1 MQGEVLPNSTRTR
14 RPFNHF
20 ARRVAVAGA
29 LLLSAMTAIS
39 SARAADEMIKV
50 TDLAGRTVS
59 VKKGV
64 EHAILGEG
72 RLFYATVL
80 LNKDKPFAQLAAIGD
95 DLEKFDP
102 DSWNQYLAKV
112 PETRSIPKVGALAS
126 SDFSVE
132 KAVAL
137 NADLVVLS
145 LGFIDKAKETGIL
158 ENLEKAGIPTIFID
172 FRERPTQNTVPSMML
187 LGRVFDREPQ
197 AQAFVDY
204 YLQQM
209 RRVYN
214 VTSKLKQNE
223 RPLVFAEQAAGLD
236 PSACCRAFGNFNF
249 GEFVSEAGGL
259 NWGSKFFSGMS
270 GMVNPE
276 KIVVDDPQ
284 FLLMTGANW
293 SNSNPGNKAVWLGYE
308 TKETAAQE
316 QIKGLVT
323 RPGFGETSAVKN
335 KRVMAIYHQFYQS
348 PYHFVAIQAL
358 AKWLHPDAFEDLDPK
373 ATFVELHKQFLPI
386 ELTGVFWTE
395 LK

>member
-1 MQGEVLPNSTRTR
+1 MIMQGEVLPNSTRTR

-59 VKKGV
+59 VKKGA

-72 RLFYATVL
+72 RLLYATVL

-204 YLQQM
+204 YLQQ
-209 RRVYN
+209 
-214 VTSKLKQNE
+214 
-223 RPLVFAEQAAGLD
+223 
-236 PSACCRAFGNFNF
+236 
-249 GEFVSEAGGL
+249 
-259 NWGSKFFSGMS
+259 
-270 GMVNPE
+270 
-276 KIVVDDPQ
+276 
-284 FLLMTGANW
+284 
-293 SNSNPGNKAVWLGYE
+293 
-308 TKETAAQE
+308 
-316 QIKGLVT
+316 
-323 RPGFGETSAVKN
+323 
-335 KRVMAIYHQFYQS
+335 
-348 PYHFVAIQAL
+348 
-358 AKWLHPDAFEDLDPK
+358 
-373 ATFVELHKQFLPI
+373 
-386 ELTGVFWTE
+386 
-395 LK
+395 